1 MPVLDVTDASAR
13 RELSSDL
20 LNSPSMPTTPT
31 GGSAKAA
38 GYDLYSAYNYTSGP
52 VDKAIVKT
60 DIPEWPRDPE
70 ETGVVLFNFVAQ
82 LVCERICNPDL
93 VEQETLDETE
103 RGAGGFGSIGSN

>member
-1 MPVLDVTDASAR
+1 DINRHGQTEPR

-38 GYDLYSAYNYTSGP
+38 GYDLYSHCENRHPRMAPRSGLAAKNFID
-52 VDKAIVKT
+52 V
-60 DIPEWPRDPE
+60 